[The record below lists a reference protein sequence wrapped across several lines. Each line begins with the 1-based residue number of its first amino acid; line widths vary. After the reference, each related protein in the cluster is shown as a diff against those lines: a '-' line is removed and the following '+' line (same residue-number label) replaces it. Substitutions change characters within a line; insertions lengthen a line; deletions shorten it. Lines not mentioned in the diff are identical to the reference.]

1 MLHCPFCGAA
11 ESDRIDLDGDRF
23 LVFECMFTPQVDPS
37 LPDDRL
43 EAHLRQTY
51 EGSSAQYFRSMC
63 DRMHLFVTQGAGA
76 KTLLSR
82 SGALRSRST
91 NPGKPQAGAHS
102 SS

>member
-43 EAHLRQTY
+43 EEHLRTTY

-76 KTLLSR
+76 KTLLSK
-82 SGALRSRST
+82 SGAMRARTGPS
-91 NPGKPQAGAHS
+91 GGS
-102 SS
+102 SG

>member
-1 MLHCPFCGAA
+1 VLHCPFCGAA

-43 EAHLRQTY
+43 EEHLRRTY

-63 DRMHLFVTQGAGA
+63 DRMHLFVTKGAGA
-76 KTLLSR
+76 STLLSR
-82 SGALRSRST
+82 SGALRSSST
-91 NPGKPQAGAHS
+91 RDGAS
-102 SS
+102 SA